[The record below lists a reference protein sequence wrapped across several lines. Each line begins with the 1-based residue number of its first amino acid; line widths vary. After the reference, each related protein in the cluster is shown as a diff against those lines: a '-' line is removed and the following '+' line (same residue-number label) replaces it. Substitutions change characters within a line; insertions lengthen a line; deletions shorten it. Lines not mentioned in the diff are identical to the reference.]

1 MRMNRLLGTLMVL
14 AAAGASPAAAATQV
28 FVGGELAGANGVTV
42 GGATYNVEF
51 VEGTCAG
58 VFGGCDNASVDFT
71 FQNLTDATAA
81 GDALFAQV
89 ITGTVD
95 TDPSLTLGC
104 SSSTLCGMLIPYA
117 LGGAPVMFSA
127 YAANNGAV
135 ANFNGG
141 TVGGT
146 PASFDTTIQSA
157 FVWARFT
164 PVTAV
169 PEPSSWAMI
178 LLGFG
183 GLGLAMRRRR
193 VAALA

>member
-1 MRMNRLLGTLMVL
+1 MVL

-28 FVGGELAGANGVTV
+28 VVGVELAGANGVTV

-58 VFGGCDNASVDFT
+58 TFGGCDNAGADFT
-71 FQNLTDATAA
+71 FQNLADATAA

-95 TDPSLTLGC
+95 TDPSQTLGC
-104 SSSTLCGMLIPYA
+104 SSATLCGMLIPYA
-117 LGGAPVMFSA
+117 LGGAPVMFAA
-127 YAANNGAV
+127 YAANNGA
-135 ANFNGG
+135 ATNFNGG
-141 TVGGT
+141 TVSGA
-146 PASFDTTIQSA
+146 PASFDTAIQSA
-157 FVWARFT
+157 FVWARFS

-169 PEPSSWAMI
+169 PEPSSWAMM

-183 GLGLAMRRRR
+183 GMGLAMRRRR
-193 VAALA
+193 VTALA

>member
-1 MRMNRLLGTLMVL
+1 MNRFTAAFTAL
-14 AAAGASPAAAATQV
+14 AAIWASPAAAATQV
-28 FVGGELAGANGVTV
+28 FVGGELAGATGVTV
-42 GGATYNVEF
+42 GGTTYDVEF

-58 VFGGCDNASVDFT
+58 LFGACDNASVNFA

-89 ITGTVD
+89 ITGAVD

-104 SSSTLCGMLIPYA
+104 SSATLCGMLIPYA
-117 LGGAPVMFSA
+117 VQAGIFSA
-127 YAANNGAV
+127 YSANNGSA
-135 ANFNGG
+135 ANTNGG
-141 TVGGT
+141 TVTGA
-146 PASFDTTIQSA
+146 ASTFNTASQSA

-169 PEPSSWAMI
+169 PEPSSWALM

-183 GLGLAMRRRR
+183 GMGLAVRRRKT
-193 VAALA
+193 VALA

>member
-1 MRMNRLLGTLMVL
+1 MNRFNAAVTAL
-14 AAAGASPAAAATQV
+14 AAICASPAVAATQV
-28 FVGGELAGANGVTV
+28 FVSGELAGANGVTV

-51 VEGTCAG
+51 VEGTCAA
-58 VFGGCDNASVDFT
+58 VFGACDNAGVDFA
-71 FQNLTDATAA
+71 FQNLADATAA

-89 ITGTVD
+89 ITGSVD

-104 SSSTLCGMLIPYA
+104 SSAALCGMLIPYA
-117 LGGAPVMFSA
+117 LVGAPVTFNA
-127 YAANNGAV
+127 YSANNGAV

-141 TVGGT
+141 TVSGA

-169 PEPSSWAMI
+169 PEPSSWALM

-183 GLGLAMRRRR
+183 GMGLAVRRRKAAA
-193 VAALA
+193 VA